1 MRITQRDLKRW
12 KDNSIQL
19 AMTLGYDQTLLNS
32 IDKNTKLTLIRGLPP
47 EGNWYGWCMYG
58 NQEIQVYHR
67 NLSTEPREILI
78 AAMQSK
84 GIPIE
89 AITQIMKAYDS
100 MEKEAFFEIY
110 NQSGMDHEIIGH
122 LYNYLTKQDH
132 SEKAASIV
140 QIDFAK
146 VRSKTSPAWASIL
159 KIMPIVLAYHKG
171 IDELKP

>member
-100 MEKEAFFEIY
+100 MEKEAFFEKMVIPRSFS
-110 NQSGMDHEIIGH
+110 SGFESMIVVSPFLNSYAPVCFKRASTIVVFPWSTCAIIATF
-122 LYNYLTKQDH
+122 L
-132 SEKAASIV
+132 I
-140 QIDFAK
+140 FF
-146 VRSKTSPAWASIL
+146 RRF
-159 KIMPIVLAYHKG
+159 
-171 IDELKP
+171 